1 MAEDEDVCVIYA
13 NEKEAFV
20 GQVVNELQRAGYAQV
35 QETTTQCTMF
45 LKSGF
50 VWNLCMDV
58 ERALGFEN
66 ANGQRAILSICPHE
80 NRLRVALLGEARST
94 VRVLWRYFD
103 RQLLCNLGE
112 DRVQT
117 FRSLFGSA
125 PLEQLVNL
133 SIEQFVQR
141 AVE

>member
-1 MAEDEDVCVIYA
+1 MSDNDDVCLIYA

-20 GQVVNELQRAGYAQV
+20 GQVVKELQRAGYAQV

-45 LKSGF
+45 LRCGF
-50 VWNLCMDV
+50 VWGLCHDV
-58 ERALGFEN
+58 ERAFGFEN
-66 ANGQRAILSICPHE
+66 ADGRRAILSMCPHE

-125 PLEQLVNL
+125 PFEQLVNL

-141 AVE
+141 AIE